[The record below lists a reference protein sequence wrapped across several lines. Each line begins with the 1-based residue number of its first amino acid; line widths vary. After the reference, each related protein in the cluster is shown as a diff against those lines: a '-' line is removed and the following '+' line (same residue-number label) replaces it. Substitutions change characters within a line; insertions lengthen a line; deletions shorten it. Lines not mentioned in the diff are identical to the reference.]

1 MRDKNDSSIQKNFIM
16 NFILTGSRFLFPLIT
31 FPYVSRVLLSEG
43 NGKIA
48 FAASVAGYFSMIAAL
63 GIPTYGI
70 RVCAQ
75 AKDDKDELSRTVQ
88 ELFLL
93 HFIMTAIAL
102 ACFILC
108 IWIIPEFYEEKAL
121 FLVEAAGILLSVF
134 GMEWL
139 FQALEKYSYITIRS
153 LVFKILSVILMFL
166 CVHQESDYVKY
177 SAISVFSVAGSNL
190 FNVTQIRKYVSIKKY
205 DHLQL
210 KKHLK
215 PVLILFSQSMVISVY
230 TNLDTVMLGFMRED
244 SQVGYYNA
252 AVKLK
257 GILTSLV
264 SSLSSVLLPRMSYYY
279 KQGKLK
285 EYRNLALKALN
296 FAIFISV
303 PLSMYFSLYA
313 SDCLEFLAGK
323 AFLPATMAM
332 RFIVISVVPIGITGV
347 LGIQVLISEGKEKYV
362 LYSVIGGAVTD
373 CILNLLWIPGYGA
386 TGAAL
391 ATTVAECVVLLI
403 QCIFTGKLLKEL
415 KREIHIKRYILLG
428 IIALLASRTVIFAE
442 DAGCFVRLMIS
453 AVIFGVIYV
462 VSLLIIRDEFIGYVL
477 RGKIKRE

>member
-1 MRDKNDSSIQKNFIM
+1 MNFIM
-16 NFILTGSRFLFPLIT
+16 NFILTGSRFLFPLI
-31 FPYVSRVLLSEG
+31 SRVLLSEG

-48 FAASVAGYFSMIAAL
+48 FAVSAAGYFSMIAAL

-75 AKDDKDELSRTVQ
+75 VKDDKDKLSRTVQ
-88 ELFLL
+88 ELFLI

-108 IWIIPEFYEEKAL
+108 IWIIPEFYEEKSL

-139 FQALEKYSYITIRS
+139 FQALEQYSYITIRS
-153 LVFKILSVILMFL
+153 LVFKILSIILMFF

-205 DHLQL
+205 EHLQL

-279 KQGKLK
+279 KQEKIK
-285 EYRNLALKALN
+285 EYKELALKALN
-296 FAIFISV
+296 FTIFISV
-303 PLSMYFSLYA
+303 PLSMYFSFYA

-323 AFLPATMAM
+323 AFLPAAAAM
-332 RFIVISVVPIGITGV
+332 RFIVIAVVPIGITGV

-373 CILNLLWIPGYGA
+373 CILNLLWIPQYGA
-386 TGAAL
+386 AGAAL
-391 ATTVAECVVLLI
+391 ATTAAECVVLLV
-403 QCIFTGKLLKEL
+403 QCLYTRKLLYEL
-415 KREIHIKRYILLG
+415 RKGLCIRRYVVAG
-428 IIALLASRTVIFAE
+428 VIALFSSRVVVLVENAEVI
-442 DAGCFVRLMIS
+442 VRLMLS
-453 AVIFGVIYV
+453 ALVFGVAYAIYMMV
-462 VSLLIIRDEFIGYVL
+462 VKDEFIGYVFVG
-477 RGKIKRE
+477 RHYKNMRE